1 MLADKKGFIVNY
13 YTTGNGTKLT
23 RDQVGDRILDHLKS
37 GPQTCGTLART
48 LKIRKE
54 SLYNVLAWLWHN
66 KMVTKKKGERGI
78 YEYSSVKNC
87 ALSDL
92 FYPTP
97 EQVEKQ
103 FKIKGRKSYTVK
115 DGTSKSSG
123 RGGIN
128 PYADHY
134 LNSSLWEGVD

>member
-1 MLADKKGFIVNY
+1 MESENRGFIVSY

-23 RDQVGDRILDHLKS
+23 RDEVGERILERLNE
-37 GPQTCGTLART
+37 GPETCGNLGRS

-66 KMVTKKKGERGI
+66 KMVTKKKNDRGI
-78 YEYSSVKNC
+78 FEYSNVKSC

-103 FKIKGRKSYTVK
+103 FKIKSRKIYRLEQGRSISYGSKGITPYQSSYL
-115 DGTSKSSG
+115 TS
-123 RGGIN
+123 
-128 PYADHY
+128 P
-134 LNSSLWEGVD
+134 LWDM